1 VVGAAGPVGG
11 TVGEQRATG
20 VALRPGNGAE
30 PAVRRR
36 PAVHREEG
44 AAVVEFTLV
53 SVLLVFLFLL
63 IMQIGL
69 VLHARNVLVSAAQ
82 DGARFAANADRS
94 PQDGVARTSESIS
107 ETLGAELAA
116 RMVVT
121 ALPASA
127 ADGLPVVGIRISGPL
142 PFVFAPAGPLRI
154 TVEGHALE
162 EGVP

>member
-1 VVGAAGPVGG
+1 MAGAGKPASDQAG
-11 TVGEQRATG
+11 ERAG
-20 VALRPGNGAE
+20 DR
-30 PAVRRR
+30 
-36 PAVHREEG
+36 G

-63 IMQIGL
+63 VMQIGL

-82 DGARFAANADRS
+82 DGARFAANADRT
-94 PQDGVARTSESIS
+94 PQDGVARTTASIS
-107 ETLGAELAA
+107 QTLGAELAS

-121 ALPASA
+121 SLPPSA
-127 ADGLPVVGIRISGPL
+127 TDGLPVVGIQVRGPL
-142 PFVFAPAGPLRI
+142 PFVFAPVGPLSI

>member
-1 VVGAAGPVGG
+1 MRAAGG
-11 TVGEQRATG
+11 RADD
-20 VALRPGNGAE
+20 
-30 PAVRRR
+30 PAGDR
-36 PAVHREEG
+36 G

-53 SVLLVFLFLL
+53 SILLVFLFLL
-63 IMQIGL
+63 VMQIGL

-94 PQDGVARTSESIS
+94 PEDGVARTTQSIS
-107 ETLGAELAA
+107 ETLGSDLAA

-121 ALPASA
+121 PLPASST
-127 ADGLPVVGIRISGPL
+127 DGLPVVGIQISGPL

>member
-1 VVGAAGPVGG
+1 MDDAGAAGGDDLSDGPYDD
-11 TVGEQRATG
+11 
-20 VALRPGNGAE
+20 
-30 PAVRRR
+30 
-36 PAVHREEG
+36 HG

-63 IMQIGL
+63 VMQVGL
-69 VLHARNVLVSAAQ
+69 VLHARNVLISAAQ
-82 DGARFAANADRS
+82 DGARFAANADRTAE
-94 PQDGVARTSESIS
+94 DGAARTTESIS

-121 ALPASA
+121 PLPASA
-127 ADGLPVVGIRISGPL
+127 EDGLPVVGIQVRGPL
-142 PFVFAPAGPLRI
+142 PFVFAPVGPLSI